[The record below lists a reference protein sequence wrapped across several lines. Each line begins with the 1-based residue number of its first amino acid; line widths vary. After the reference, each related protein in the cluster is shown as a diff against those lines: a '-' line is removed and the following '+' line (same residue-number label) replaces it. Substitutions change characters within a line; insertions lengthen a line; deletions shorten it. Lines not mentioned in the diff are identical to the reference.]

1 MMNIK
6 KITINILAILCFMA
20 TSLSLHAAGGGGGA
34 TTKLSYIVDKV
45 ESVMTKEKLEK
56 IYPYPYV
63 IGEKDE
69 EIDVWPLSRQEVT
82 GVHLIGYVYE
92 SIDFSSIPGFMGIPY
107 NLLIAIDNSGVFI
120 DVQVLYHREPMFVA
134 GIGEQPMIDFA
145 SQYKDLSLMQNIKFG
160 VKQGKKR
167 TSDTKNIYLDG
178 VSGATASI
186 RILNQTLLSSGL
198 KVARAKLGFGSSKD
212 PDLIAK
218 IDNDVFEEKSWDELL
233 ESGLIHKHTLIN
245 KEVEALF
252 IDTVSEGRDEEAI
265 ENPND
270 KFIDLY
276 VMDLAIPTIGRNLLT
291 QQSWEFLQENLKGN
305 DHAILAVSSG
315 RYSFVHENF
324 TRGNISDRLIL
335 RQSGLPVEM
344 RDLDFNERLDLFDP
358 EYKIKLPQTL
368 SDADWMVFRI
378 IGPAGLDIS
387 QALEFELSITRG
399 DKEAYLT
406 PTTKSVQFKY
416 IIPNDYYFE
425 PESGNKTWH
434 SIWTDRLG
442 DITALILGLIVL
454 SVVLL
459 KPKLLTQHPRHFK
472 IFRASYLT
480 FCLFFIGWHAQGQLS
495 IVNITGAI
503 QSLMAGGGLNFFLYD
518 PMTTILW
525 VFVIVTFF
533 IWGRGTFCGWLC
545 PFGAFQELVTNIFS
559 KLKLSQFEP
568 SAKLDGHLKKVKYV
582 VLFSII
588 AAAFLSPTWADRLVE
603 IEPFKTSITFFFIR
617 FWPFTLWAV
626 AMVLLSIFVFKGY
639 CRYVCP
645 LGAAMA
651 LLGKFR
657 IFNWLQRRKECGSP
671 CQLCKNA
678 CQYQSIKKSGEI
690 DYQEC
695 FQCLDCVV
703 IHDNDTLCAPLII
716 DKRNKASA
724 VKIMEAA

>member
-6 KITINILAILCFMA
+6 KITIGILAFFCFMA
-20 TSLSLHAAGGGGGA
+20 TSLSLHAAGGDGGA
-34 TTKLSYIVDKV
+34 TTKLSYIVDEV
-45 ESVMTKEKLEK
+45 VSIMTKEKLEEL
-56 IYPYPYV
+56 YPYPYV

-107 NLLIAIDNSGVFI
+107 NLLIAMDNNGEFI

-145 SQYKDLSLMQNIKFG
+145 SQYKGLSLMQNIKFG
-160 VKQGKKR
+160 EKQGKKR
-167 TSDTKNIYLDG
+167 TNDTKNIYLDG

-198 KVARAKLGFGSSKD
+198 KVARAKLGFGGSKD

-218 IDNDVFEEKSWDELL
+218 IEPDVFKEMSWQELIDT
-233 ESGLIHKHTLIN
+233 GLIQRQTLSN
-245 KEVEALF
+245 KDIEAIF
-252 IDTVSEGRDEEAI
+252 IDTDAEGRDPEALA
-265 ENPND
+265 NPD
-270 KFIDLY
+270 DTFIDIY
-276 VMDLAIPTIGRNLLT
+276 VMDLAIPTLGKNLLT
-291 QQSWEFLQENLKGN
+291 PQSWEFLQENLKKN
-305 DHAILAVSSG
+305 DHAILAVSKG
-315 RYSFVHENF
+315 RYSFVSDTF
-324 TRGNISDRLIL
+324 TRGNISDRLTL

-358 EYKIKLPQTL
+358 EYKIKLPPAL
-368 SDADWMVFRI
+368 SDANWMAFHI

-387 QALEFELSITRG
+387 QALEFELAITRG
-399 DKEAYLT
+399 DKEAYLS
-406 PTTKSVQFKY
+406 PTTKSVEFKY
-416 IIPNDYYFE
+416 TVPDDYYFE

-434 SIWTDRLG
+434 SIWTDRLW
-442 DITALILGLIVL
+442 DIAILAIGLIVL
-454 SVVLL
+454 SVVLT
-459 KPKLLTQHPRHFK
+459 KPTLLTKHPRHFK

-495 IVNITGAI
+495 IVNITGSI

-518 PMTTILW
+518 PMTTLIW
-525 VFVIVTFF
+525 IFVIATFF

-559 KLKLSQFEP
+559 KLKLKQFEP
-568 SAKLDGHLKKVKYV
+568 SVKLDAHLKKMKYV
-582 VLFSII
+582 VLFAII
-588 AAAFLSPTWADRLVE
+588 AAAFLSATWADRLVE
-603 IEPFKTSITFFFIR
+603 IEPFKTSITFFFVR

-626 AMVLLSIFVFKGY
+626 AMVLLSVFVFKGY

-651 LLGKFR
+651 LFGKFR

-703 IHDNDTLCAPLII
+703 IHDNDTLCAPLIVN
-716 DKRNKASA
+716 KRNEAAA